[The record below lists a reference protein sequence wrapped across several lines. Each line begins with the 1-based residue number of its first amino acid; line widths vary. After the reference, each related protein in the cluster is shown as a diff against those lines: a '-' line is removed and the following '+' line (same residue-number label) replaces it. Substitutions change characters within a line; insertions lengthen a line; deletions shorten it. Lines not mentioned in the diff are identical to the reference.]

1 MKTELVRFERAKH
14 PYKLTL
20 MIDPTIADMLKKYA
34 RDHRLTMSCIV
45 ENLVYNNLGG
55 EKDGTETL

>member
-1 MKTELVRFERAKH
+1 MNTNLISFTREGH

-20 MIDPTIADMLKKYA
+20 MIDESIYKLLKNYSK
-34 RDHRLTMSCIV
+34 DHRLTMSCIV

-55 EKDGTETL
+55 ASHGVQVL